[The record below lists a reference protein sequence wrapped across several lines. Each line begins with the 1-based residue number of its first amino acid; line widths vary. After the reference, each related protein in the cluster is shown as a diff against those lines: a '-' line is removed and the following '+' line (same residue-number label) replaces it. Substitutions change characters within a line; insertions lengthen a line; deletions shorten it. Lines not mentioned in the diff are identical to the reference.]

1 MRDLKHAPKNKL
13 VKSKVFH
20 HGPGPGCLAQNGKPP
35 ER

>member
-13 VKSKVFH
+13 VLVKSKVFRH
-20 HGPGPGCLAQNGKPP
+20 GPGCLAQNGKPP